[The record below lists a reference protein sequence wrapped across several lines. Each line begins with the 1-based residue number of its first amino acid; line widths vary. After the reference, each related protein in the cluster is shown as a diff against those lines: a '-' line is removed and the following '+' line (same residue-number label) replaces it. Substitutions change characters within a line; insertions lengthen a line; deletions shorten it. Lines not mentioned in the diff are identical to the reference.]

1 MNTKSF
7 NFNLKKLNDFAH
19 NFSKNLSV
27 SDIILLQGDF
37 GSGKT
42 TLSRYI
48 IKNIYFLN
56 KLKIPKII
64 TSPSFPIVQIY
75 PLKNFDIYHY
85 DFYRIN
91 KISEIL
97 EIGFEENIKKN
108 ISLIEWPKLIMP
120 LIKNYKKKVIKLSII
135 DDEHRQLT
143 IS

>member
-1 MNTKSF
+1 MNTKIF
-7 NFNLKKLNDFAH
+7 NFNLKKLNDSAH